1 MNLLV
6 LKKLLLEQEL
16 LLLLMLLELQLWLR
30 LLHREQQRAQPGEA
44 AQAEARRH
52 GAEEGLLRWL
62 QGLHWRR
69 GRRGL
74 GWQES
79 HLAQVAQRGQIL
91 GAHVVR
97 SQEFALIGEEF
108 RNCLLFSDLTD
119 WL

>member
-1 MNLLV
+1 MNLLM

-16 LLLLMLLELQLWLR
+16 LLLLMLLELQLCLR

-62 QGLHWRR
+62 QQGRHWRRQR

-74 GWQES
+74 WRQQA
-79 HLAQVAQRGQIL
+79 HLAQVAQRGKIL

-97 SQEFALIGEEF
+97 RQELALIREEF
-108 RNCLLFSDLTD
+108 SNCLLLGP
-119 WL
+119 

>member
-30 LLHREQQRAQPGEA
+30 LLYREQQRAQPGEA
-44 AQAEARRH
+44 TQADARN
-52 GAEEGLLRWL
+52 GVEEGVLRWL

-74 GWQES
+74 WRQQP

-97 SQEFALIGEEF
+97 RQELALIREEF
-108 RNCLLFSDLTD
+108 SNCLLLGP
-119 WL
+119 

>member
-44 AQAEARRH
+44 AQADARRH
-52 GAEEGLLRWL
+52 GAEEGLLRRL

-69 GRRGL
+69 RGRRGL
-74 GWQES
+74 WWKQS

-97 SQEFALIGEEF
+97 RQELALIREEF
-108 RNCLLFSDLTD
+108 SNCLLLGP
-119 WL
+119 

>member
-6 LKKLLLEQEL
+6 LKKLLLQQEL

-69 GRRGL
+69 QRGRRGL
-74 GWQES
+74 WRQQA

-97 SQEFALIGEEF
+97 RQELALIREEL
-108 RNCLLFSDLTD
+108 RNCLLLGP
-119 WL
+119 